1 MLRPRPL
8 HDAALALAVLAVP
21 LAGCQ
26 ALAPR
31 PDPAP
36 AANAA
41 ANAPARSPAPPAPAE
56 AVAAATTAEVAADKA
71 DAEVRPVEAQG
82 EIPRPLTA
90 NLPPRNTATVAVAV
104 PSPEVIPTSPKGVY
118 PLDLSTALRLA
129 DAENPTI
136 AAARASILEALAIQT
151 SARALLV
158 PSLNAGSNY
167 HGHTG
172 NLQRSSGRILNL
184 SEQSLYFGGGART
197 LAAESLSIPAINIAS
212 PLTDAIFEPLAAH
225 QRVIGSR
232 FVAGAT
238 ANEVLGQVADLYLEL
253 LGAEAILEAQR
264 LSESQV
270 AELVRITA
278 AFAKIGERSQ
288 ADADRG
294 AAEWKL
300 FRARVQMAEEGVAVA
315 AARLSQ
321 RLNLDPSV
329 RLKPLA
335 GQLAPISL
343 VDLAVPAEDLVQAAV
358 RRRPELGARL
368 AQVNAARYRIRQET
382 SRPLLPTVWIGF
394 SGGGFGGG
402 SNIVPP
408 FLGNFGGRTDFDVRV
423 YWTLQNF
430 GVGNL
435 ALIKGRQAERNA
447 ALAEQ
452 ARTINRVRQE
462 VVSARA
468 DALAQLGQIAITNRE
483 RATAEQGLQDDLERT
498 RNGAGRPL
506 EVVDSLRL
514 VAAARVNQIRALVLY
529 DQAQFRLFV
538 ALGSPP
544 PPGPLP
550 STPPPPPPITTPLHS
565 PINARIPLLP
575 LDVCTPPL
583 LPPGYGPR

>member
-1 MLRPRPL
+1 MDMVSGPSRRPTAVLGPRPL
-8 HDAALALAVLAVP
+8 RGAALALVALAVP

-31 PDPAP
+31 PVP
-36 AANAA
+36 AA
-41 ANAPARSPAPPAPAE
+41 
-56 AVAAATTAEVAADKA
+56 TA
-71 DAEVRPVEAQG
+71 DAEVRPAEVQG
-82 EIPRPLTA
+82 AIPRPSTA
-90 NLPPRNTATVAVAV
+90 VLLPRNSTTAAVAV
-104 PSPEVIPTSPKGVY
+104 PSPEVIPTSPQGVY

-136 AAARASILEALAIQT
+136 AAARASILEALALQT
-151 SARALLV
+151 AARALLV

-172 NLQRSSGRILNL
+172 NLQRSSGRILSL
-184 SEQSLYFGGGART
+184 SQQALYFGGGART
-197 LAAESLSIPAINIAS
+197 LAAESVSIPAINIAS
-212 PLTDAIFEPLAAH
+212 PLTDAIYEPLAAH

-232 FVAGAT
+232 FVACAT

-253 LGAEAILEAQR
+253 LGAEAILEADR

-270 AELVRITA
+270 AELVRITS
-278 AFAKIGERSQ
+278 AFARIGERSM

-300 FRARVQMAEEGVAVA
+300 FRARVQQAEEGVAVA

-329 RLKPLA
+329 RLKPLM

-368 AQVNAARYRIRQET
+368 AEVGAAQYRVRQET
-382 SRPLLPTVWIGF
+382 SRPLLPTVWLGF
-394 SGGGFGGG
+394 SGGSFGGG
-402 SNIVPP
+402 SNLVPP
-408 FLGNFGGRTDFDVRV
+408 LLGRFAGRTDFDVRV

-430 GVGNL
+430 GVGNY

-468 DALAQLGQIAITNRE
+468 QALAQLGQVAITNRE
-483 RATAEQGLQDDLERT
+483 RATAEEGLVDDLERT
-498 RNGAGRPL
+498 RNGAGRPI

-544 PPGPLP
+544 PPGP
-550 STPPPPPPITTPLHS
+550 PPPSPPPSPPITTPLHA
-565 PINARIPLLP
+565 PINTHVPLLP
-575 LDVCTPPL
+575 LDACKPPL
-583 LPPGYGPR
+583 VPPGYGPR